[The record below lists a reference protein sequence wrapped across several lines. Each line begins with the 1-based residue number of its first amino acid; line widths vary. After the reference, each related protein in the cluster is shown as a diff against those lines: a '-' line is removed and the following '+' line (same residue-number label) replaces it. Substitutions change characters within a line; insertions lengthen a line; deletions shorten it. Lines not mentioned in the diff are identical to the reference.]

1 MYVPTSRP
9 GHRAPHIWL
18 TEDET
23 LYDRFSVGFN
33 LVRTNPSIDISDF
46 VAEATKRGLP
56 IAIVDIDA
64 PETRAVYPFALTL
77 VRPDLMVAWRANV
90 APTTSGYLWDKVT
103 GHFSTI

>member
-33 LVRTNPSIDISDF
+33 LVRTNPSVDISDF
-46 VAEATKRGLP
+46 VAEATMRGLP
-56 IAIVDIDA
+56 LAVVDIDT

-90 APTTSGYLWDKVT
+90 APTTSEYLWDKIT
-103 GHFSTI
+103 GHFSTS